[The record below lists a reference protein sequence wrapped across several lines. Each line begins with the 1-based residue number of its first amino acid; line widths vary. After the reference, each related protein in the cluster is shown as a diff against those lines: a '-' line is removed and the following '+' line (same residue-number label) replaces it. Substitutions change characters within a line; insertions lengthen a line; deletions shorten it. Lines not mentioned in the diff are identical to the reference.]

1 MPSCNSSIVT
11 PDAKKPREAGLF
23 VSEWINRSTCL
34 GDVGGLRSFLA
45 LNYLEFDLIALSERL
60 EARSTDRAEMD
71 KDVWA
76 SLS

>member
-34 GDVGGLRSFLA
+34 GDVGGLRSLLA

-60 EARSTDRAEMD
+60 ETRSTDCAEMD
-71 KDVWA
+71 KDVRA

>member
-1 MPSCNSSIVT
+1 MPSCTSSIVT

-23 VSEWINRSTCL
+23 MSERTDRSTCL
-34 GDVGGLRSFLA
+34 GDVGGLRSFLT
-45 LNYLEFDLIALSERL
+45 LNHLELDLIALSERL

-76 SLS
+76 PLS

>member
-1 MPSCNSSIVT
+1 MPSCNPSIVT

-34 GDVGGLRSFLA
+34 GDVGRLRSFLA

-60 EARSTDRAEMD
+60 ETRSTDCAEMD
-71 KDVWA
+71 KDVRA